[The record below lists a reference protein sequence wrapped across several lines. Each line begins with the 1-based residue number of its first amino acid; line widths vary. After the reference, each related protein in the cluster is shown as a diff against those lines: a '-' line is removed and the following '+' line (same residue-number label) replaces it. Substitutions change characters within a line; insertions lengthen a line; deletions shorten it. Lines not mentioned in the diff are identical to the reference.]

1 MVAAALIG
9 LVIGVLARLTGGSP
23 ALGRVFEPVAAFV
36 AAFLAGAAAALGGP
50 LSPYVATLAGL
61 IVLIP
66 GFPLTVAMTELAMR
80 HLVSGTAR
88 LAGAAMTFLAIAF
101 GATAGG
107 TVAVFAFGPA
117 PVVTPLAL
125 PDWTL
130 PAALVLAPLAFT
142 VLLRAEARDAPAIVG
157 AGICGFAGSRAGAL
171 VLGPAL
177 GAFAGAFLVTL
188 FANLWNRVS
197 SRPAVVPA
205 VPGILLL
212 VPGSL
217 GFKSLSSLVGRDTV
231 AGLETAFEMLLIAVS
246 LAMGLLFASA
256 ILPPRSLLPPESPPT
271 GR

>member
-1 MVAAALIG
+1 M
-9 LVIGVLARLTGGSP
+9 
-23 ALGRVFEPVAAFV
+23 
-36 AAFLAGAAAALGGP
+36 
-50 LSPYVATLAGL
+50 
-61 IVLIP
+61 
-66 GFPLTVAMTELAMR
+66 
-80 HLVSGTAR
+80 
-88 LAGAAMTFLAIAF
+88 
-101 GATAGG
+101 
-107 TVAVFAFGPA
+107 
-117 PVVTPLAL
+117 VTPLAL
-125 PDWTL
+125 PDWAL

-142 VLLRAEARDAPAIVG
+142 VLLRAEARDGPAIVG

-246 LAMGLLFASA
+246 LAMGLLFANA
-256 ILPPRSLLPPESPPT
+256 ILPPRSLLSPEPPPI